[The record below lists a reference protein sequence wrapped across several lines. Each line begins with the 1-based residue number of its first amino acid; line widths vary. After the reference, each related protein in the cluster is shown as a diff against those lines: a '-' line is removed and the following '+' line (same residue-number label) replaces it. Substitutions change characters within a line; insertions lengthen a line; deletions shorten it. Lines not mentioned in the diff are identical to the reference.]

1 MIYLDGLR
9 DGEACQREL
18 EAALAIDPGYTPAL
32 LNLANLYEDRGDRTN
47 ASKTYERLLKLNP
60 SDADALSRLAG
71 LERADNPDT
80 PMIARLATA
89 IAAPG
94 MSFIDKAT
102 LGFALGRLYDSCA
115 AYDQAFDA
123 YDQAN
128 RDNRAAA
135 PHHKHDRSADARRV
149 ESTIAAF
156 HVPRSG
162 HTQTTAR
169 SPVFILGMFRSG
181 STLIEQILASHP
193 SITSGGELDLI
204 PRIAQALGGT
214 PQPIV
219 NASEEQISQ
228 LRKRYLERTD
238 SITSDDQI
246 ITDKRPDNFWHIGLI
261 KRLFPDAKII
271 HTTREPRDNCLS
283 VLFQHLDP
291 SITYAGDLVDC
302 GHHLLAERAMMKH
315 WKTLWPSDILSVEYS
330 AVTGD
335 LRGETTRIL
344 DFLSLDWDDACVD
357 FHKTQSLVRTASVW
371 QVREPIHSQ
380 SVARW
385 RNYEAQLRDL
395 TAMLET
401 ADRN

>member
-18 EAALAIDPGYTPAL
+18 AAALAIDPGYHPAL
-32 LNLANLYEDRGDRTN
+32 LNLANLHEDRGDRAN

-71 LERADNPDT
+71 LERADSSDA
-80 PMIARLATA
+80 PMIARLTTA

-102 LGFALGRLYDSCA
+102 LGFALGRLYDSSA
-115 AYDQAFDA
+115 AYDQAFSA
-123 YDQAN
+123 YQQAN
-128 RDNRAAA
+128 SDNCAAA
-135 PHHKHDRSADARRV
+135 PHVKHDREADVRRV

-156 HVPRSG
+156 PAPHRDLA
-162 HTQTTAR
+162 QTTAR

-204 PRIAQALGGT
+204 PRIAQALGDT
-214 PQPIV
+214 PSAIAS
-219 NASEEQISQ
+219 ASEDQISQ

-238 SITSDDQI
+238 SITSGDQI

-283 VLFQHLDP
+283 VFFQQLDP
-291 SITYAGDLVDC
+291 AITYASDLIDC
-302 GHHLLAERAMMKH
+302 GHHLLAERAMMEH
-315 WKTLWPSDILSVEYS
+315 WKTLWPGDLLSVEYS

-335 LRGETTRIL
+335 LRGETARIL
-344 DFLSLDWDDACVD
+344 DFLDLNWDDACID
-357 FHKTQSLVRTASVW
+357 FHKAQSLVRTASVW
-371 QVREPIHSQ
+371 QVREPIHTR
-380 SVARW
+380 SVERW
-385 RNYEAQLRDL
+385 RNYEAQLGDL
-395 TAMLET
+395 IAMLE
-401 ADRN
+401 D